1 MQVVPTPFERIR
13 ARALAGYAVL
23 TFIANLIITSIFFRN
38 KHAPYSE
45 AAEGLL
51 LYLFFLLFTLGML
64 SRADLSYSQL
74 FGIFPTWRTLG
85 RYTLWVIPL
94 VTVSLASTYLLFFPL
109 SFLFPEFVT
118 AWFLELSPTTIWTSG
133 DNYILANL
141 LNFLA
146 IVIVA
151 PVVEEFFFRG
161 ILLTRWSVKWSVVS
175 AVIVSSGIFALLHTN
190 LIGSFCFGC
199 VMAILYIRTKSLF
212 ISMCLH
218 VINNLTAWIME
229 LYGTHFDDTTP
240 WTVTAFQESWWI
252 GLLTLVISIPCVF
265 KFWRSYI
272 SNIEWQI
279 PYLAESPNSEND
291 ENSNNSQETHEY

>member
-1 MQVVPTPFERIR
+1 MQINPFERIR

-38 KHAPYSE
+38 KSTPYPE

-51 LYLFFLLFTLGML
+51 LYLFFFLFTLGML

-74 FGIFPTWRTLG
+74 FGIFPTWRILG
-85 RYTLWVIPL
+85 RYILWVIPL
-94 VTVSLASTYLLFFPL
+94 VIASIASTYLLFFPL
-109 SFLFPEFVT
+109 SFLFPEFVKT
-118 AWFLELSPTTIWTSG
+118 WFLEFTPPMIWTSG

-151 PVVEEFFFRG
+151 PALEEFFFRG
-161 ILLTRWSVKWSVVS
+161 ILLTRWTVKWSVVP
-175 AVIVSSGIFALLHTN
+175 AVIVSSGVFALLHTN

-199 VMAILYIRTKSLF
+199 IMAILYIRTKSLF
-212 ISMCLH
+212 IPMFLH

-229 LYGTHFDDTTP
+229 LYRTHFGDPTTP
-240 WTVTAFQESWWI
+240 WTITSFQESWWI
-252 GLLTLVISIPCVF
+252 GLLTLIISIPCF
-265 KFWRSYI
+265 FQFWRSYI
-272 SNIEWQI
+272 SNIEWRI
-279 PYLAESPNSEND
+279 PYLTESPNGE
-291 ENSNNSQETHEY
+291 ETREY